1 MSVYTGTYTTHT
13 AIGQREDLQDAIF
26 DISPMDTPFLSGLAR
41 GKAKATTHEWQTDS
55 LADATSDNAQ
65 IEGDDLTSLD
75 TSAPTVRVGNYLQIS
90 RKTVIVSGTLDAVD
104 KAGRKNELSYQT
116 AKRGKELKR
125 DMETIMLSNLAS
137 NAGGSDTPRVMAP
150 LRAWIQ
156 TNSDLGTGGTTVGA
170 NSGHT
175 TGVPAAAAT
184 DASADGL
191 RTFTE
196 TIFKSV
202 LQSCWTEGADPDML
216 MVGPVNK
223 QVVSTSFS
231 GIATRNFDLSNAAA
245 KPMAAIAAIDV
256 YVSDWG
262 AIRVVPNRFQRDR
275 DAWILDMDYVA
286 LKVLRPLQ
294 TIPLAKTGDAEKRLM
309 LIEYTLCVK
318 NEAALG
324 LCADLSA

>member
-1 MSVYTGTYTTHT
+1 MATFDYTYQTHQ
-13 AIGQREDLQDAIF
+13 AKGDREDLQDAIF
-26 DISPMDTPFLSGLAR
+26 DISPMDTPFLSGLKR
-41 GKAKATTHEWQTDS
+41 GKAKATLHEWQTDA

-65 IEGDDLTSLD
+65 IEGDDLATLD
-75 TSAPTVRVGNYLQIS
+75 TSTPTVRVGNYLQIS
-90 RKTVIVSGTLDAVD
+90 RKSVIVSGTLDVID

-125 DMETIMLSNLAS
+125 DMETILLSNLTS
-137 NAGGSDTPRVMAP
+137 NSGGSSTARVMAP

-156 TNSDLGTGGTTVGA
+156 TNSDLGATGGNT
-170 NSGHT
+170 GHT
-175 TGVPAAAAT
+175 SGVPAAAAT
-184 DASADGL
+184 DATAGDQ

-202 LQSCWTEGADPDML
+202 IESCWTNGADPDIL
-216 MVGPVNK
+216 MVGPHNK
-223 QVVSTSFS
+223 QVVSTTFS
-231 GIATRNFDLSNAAA
+231 GIAQRNFDLSNVAA

-262 AIRVVPNRFQRDR
+262 AIRVVPNRFQRER
-275 DAWILDMDYVA
+275 DAWILDMDYVS
-286 LKVLRPLQ
+286 LKTLRPIQ

-309 LIEYTLCVK
+309 LVEYTICVK

-324 LCADLSA
+324 LCADLSTA